1 MRKIT
6 QQAVAAFEAGREF
19 KSGNTEVR
27 LVTCGPHV
35 AMQLLLH
42 GNPIAERDVD
52 GNRLVVRSAGWETAT
67 TKERLNGI
75 SGVSVWQ
82 NKGLWYLNG
91 TYWEN
96 PSEWAE
102 VKRAI

>member
-6 QQAVAAFEAGREF
+6 QQAAAAFETGRQF
-19 KSGNTEVR
+19 KSGNTSVSVDDR
-27 LVTCGPHV
+27 GVILS
-35 AMQLLLH
+35 LH
-42 GNPIAERDVD
+42 GNAIACKDPD
-52 GNRLVVRSAGWETAT
+52 GTLRVRSAGWETST

-82 NKGLWYLNG
+82 SKGLWYLNG

-96 PSEWAE
+96 SSNWTKVA
-102 VKRAI
+102 